1 MNFAQIVLVTLLSE
15 VVSAHFRVP
24 FPGERNA
31 TNWDTQTESPCG
43 GDNKAVLPR
52 YEWNPNGSPI
62 EINYHHTFGVGAMY
76 FCGSG
81 NCTTG
86 SDFNELIYEPIDQ
99 QKGNFCLP
107 SVEIPSKYN
116 KINQTG
122 VIQII
127 YAANSKDGKGY
138 EYMYNCVDVI
148 VSENGPIFNGQCS
161 NSTQGSFDEGVAK
174 LEKVATK
181 QLDSFS
187 VLTYL
192 DAHKDSASAIGSKS
206 VTTTSSMDMD
216 MGGMD
221 MSGMT
226 MSTTSSS
233 SSMDMDM
240 GGMTMSTTSS
250 LSSSMDMGNMSMDN
264 TISSTSNS
272 GSITSTSRVSS
283 AGANSLTL
291 SFSKFI
297 LIALSLL

>member
-76 FCGSG
+76 FCGNG

-192 DAHKDSASAIGSKS
+192 DAHKGSVSDIGSKS
-206 VTTTSSMDMD
+206 VTTT
-216 MGGMD
+216 
-221 MSGMT
+221 
-226 MSTTSSS
+226 

-291 SFSKFI
+291 SFSNLI

>member
-1 MNFAQIVLVTLLSE
+1 MNFAQIALVTLLSE

-192 DAHKDSASAIGSKS
+192 DAHKGSASAIGSKS
-206 VTTTSSMDMD
+206 VTTTSSMDMN
-216 MGGMD
+216 MGSMD
-221 MSGMT
+221 MSG
-226 MSTTSSS
+226 
-233 SSMDMDM
+233 MDM

-250 LSSSMDMGNMSMDN
+250 SSSSSSSSSMDMGGMSMDN

-283 AGANSLTL
+283 AAANSLTL
-291 SFSKFI
+291 SFSKLI